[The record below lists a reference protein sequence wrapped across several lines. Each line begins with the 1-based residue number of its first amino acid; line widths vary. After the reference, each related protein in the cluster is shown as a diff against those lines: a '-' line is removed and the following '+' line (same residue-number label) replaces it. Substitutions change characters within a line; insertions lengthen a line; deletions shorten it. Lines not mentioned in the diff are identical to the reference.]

1 MAEYY
6 TDRGTIHDHAA
17 LLARTVGYKTITS
30 IANGMCFALS
40 LEFIKRYQISPMKD
54 VVQIWNTMHTDLLS
68 HDVQLQLVATAQDTY
83 QYDRT
88 NTTKTPCTLIAE
100 AMRSISGNI
109 VPLIACVSYG
119 MAQLDIGIAEI
130 CSVISRGHCALLCF
144 DFINNGASA
153 GHTIACVS
161 GDANKLSDTCWWMFD
176 PARGVRQAVDN
187 GAEAFNVALTEYL
200 RGHHAQSLVV
210 AEF

>member
-1 MAEYY
+1 MAKYY
-6 TDRGTIHDHAA
+6 TDQGTIHDHAA

-40 LEFIKRYQISPMKD
+40 LEFIKRYKPDIMAKN
-54 VVQIWNTMHTDLLS
+54 VVTIWEDMHNALLS
-68 HDVQLQLVATAQDTY
+68 HDGQLQLVATTQDTY
-83 QYDRT
+83 QYDRA

-100 AMRSISGNI
+100 AMGSISGRS
-109 VPLIACVSYG
+109 VPLIACCAS
-119 MAQLDIGIAEI
+119 AQLDIGIAEVCNI
-130 CSVISRGHCALLCF
+130 INRRHCALLCF